1 VEVGGRARHLN
12 HRAGRSE
19 HPRLAL
25 NEEVR
30 QQMRRTEGR
39 FRSAFDQAPIGMAI
53 VTPAGRF
60 LPSP

>member
-1 VEVGGRARHLN
+1 
-12 HRAGRSE
+12 
-19 HPRLAL
+19 
-25 NEEVR
+25 
-30 QQMRRTEGR
+30 MRRTEGR